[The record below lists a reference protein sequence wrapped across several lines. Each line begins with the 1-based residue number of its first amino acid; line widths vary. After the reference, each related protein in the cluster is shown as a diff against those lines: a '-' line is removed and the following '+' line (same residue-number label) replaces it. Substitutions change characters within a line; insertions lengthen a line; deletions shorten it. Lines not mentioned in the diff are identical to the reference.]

1 MLCNKARESLAD
13 TNARFVQFRE
23 VLLAMEG
30 TAGANGLAAEN
41 SLLRVIRARGNR
53 ILQKA
58 GHNHM
63 LAMAVLRNRLLLPD
77 AEIALVIIKGDE
89 YALLRGTAVSPGGTT
104 APPTMDGGRST
115 VKLLGSRPQGR
126 RPTVYQPVTTI
137 SQAAAIN
144 ARPGSRQQQSGSAA
158 GRAATPHQL
167 RERLDQDGKEQA
179 AHVPQP
185 DARLDR
191 DSSCD

>member
-1 MLCNKARESLAD
+1 MLLLCNKARESLAD

-89 YALLRGTAVSPGGTT
+89 YALLSGTTGSPGGTA
-104 APPTMDGGRST
+104 APPTMDGGRPASIAI
-115 VKLLGSRPQGR
+115 VFMVIRSINIH
-126 RPTVYQPVTTI
+126 VTSLPKSLPAYFIVITHTSI
-137 SQAAAIN
+137 
-144 ARPGSRQQQSGSAA
+144 
-158 GRAATPHQL
+158 
-167 RERLDQDGKEQA
+167 EQT
-179 AHVPQP
+179 
-185 DARLDR
+185 
-191 DSSCD
+191 

>member
-1 MLCNKARESLAD
+1 MLCNKACESLAD
-13 TNARFVQFRE
+13 TNARVVQFRE

-30 TAGANGLAAEN
+30 TAGANWLAAEN

-63 LAMAVLRNRLLLPD
+63 LAMAGLRNRLLLPD

-89 YALLRGTAVSPGGTT
+89 YSLLRGTTGSPGGTT
-104 APPTMDGGRST
+104 APPSMDGGRST

-126 RPTVYQPVTTI
+126 SLNTRRNERASMLPPLV
-137 SQAAAIN
+137 
-144 ARPGSRQQQSGSAA
+144 RA
-158 GRAATPHQL
+158 GRFSQRHG
-167 RERLDQDGKEQA
+167 DQQYIS
-179 AHVPQP
+179 
-185 DARLDR
+185 R
-191 DSSCD
+191 